1 MGHVSSTLI
10 FWYVDV
16 SCYADDEPVP
26 ILSGSKNHTT
36 VEGEMIAFKCSFGD
50 NYSPINYDIYWEL
63 ALKDGSH
70 ITVMDYINYTDFKIK
85 TFQDCPPSNYS
96 CCQFTTELSVRTNLS
111 MDNAVVSCVAII
123 NELISYSSSDLSEL
137 M

>member
-1 MGHVSSTLI
+1 M
-10 FWYVDV
+10 
-16 SCYADDEPVP
+16 P

-36 VEGEMIAFKCSFGD
+36 VEGEMITFKCSFGD

-70 ITVMDYINYTDFKIK
+70 ITVMDYINYTDFKIN
-85 TFQDCPPSNYS
+85 TFQDCPPSNHS
-96 CCQFTTELSVRTNLS
+96 CCRFTTELSIRTNLS

-123 NELISYSSSDLSEL
+123 NEFRSCSSSDLSEL